1 MNKQDFINFLVNYS
15 KSSPSQW
22 INQSFEVN
30 GKVISLKAFGK
41 WVQVIKIP
49 SQIHHN
55 GYITDSIPEQKT
67 YKAYKQ
73 ALEKVLE
80 TVWQTTN

>member
-15 KSSPSQW
+15 KSSPSHW

-30 GKVISLKAFGK
+30 GKVIGLKAFGK
-41 WVQVIKIP
+41 SVQVIKIP
-49 SQIHHN
+49 SQIHPQ
-55 GYITDSIPEQKT
+55 GYATDSIPEQKT
-67 YKAYKQ
+67 YKAYRQ

-80 TVWQTTN
+80 NV